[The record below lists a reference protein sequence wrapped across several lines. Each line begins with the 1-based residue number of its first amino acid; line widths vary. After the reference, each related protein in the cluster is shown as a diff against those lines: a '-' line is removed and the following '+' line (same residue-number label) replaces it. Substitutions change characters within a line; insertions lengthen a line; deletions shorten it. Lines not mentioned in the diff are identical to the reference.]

1 MRHET
6 LAAVYARHYSRV
18 GYFILDNVNCSGMVE
33 CTTLAE
39 LTGIELNRKN
49 HGVYTVTDRRGREWQ
64 LNDVNEYDDLINEAV
79 WEKGDFYW
87 TKRDAER
94 FINDAYKGD
103 NAKRRELLQDL
114 RDCKKSSH
122 WVNVH

>member
-18 GYFILDNVNCSGMVE
+18 GYVILDNVNCHGMVE

-49 HGVYTVTDRRGREWQ
+49 RGVYMITDRRGREWQ
-64 LNDVNEYDDLINEAV
+64 LNDANEYDDVINEAI

-94 FINDAYKGD
+94 FINDAYEED
-103 NAKRRELLQDL
+103 SAKRRELLHDL

>member
-1 MRHET
+1 MRHEI
-6 LAAVYARHYSRV
+6 LAAVYARHYSRL
-18 GYFILDNVNCSGMVE
+18 GYVILDNVNGHGTVE

-39 LTGIELNRKN
+39 LTGIELNRR
-49 HGVYTVTDRRGREWQ
+49 GRGIYTITDRRGREWQ

-94 FINDAYKGD
+94 FINDAYKED
-103 NAKRRELLQDL
+103 SAKRRELLHDL
-114 RDCKKSSH
+114 RDCKK
-122 WVNVH
+122 NLRTE

>member
-18 GYFILDNVNCSGMVE
+18 GYVILDNVNCHGTVE

-39 LTGIELNRKN
+39 LTGIEINRR
-49 HGVYTVTDRRGREWQ
+49 GRGIYMITDRRGREWQ

-94 FINDAYKGD
+94 FINDAYKED
-103 NAKRRELLQDL
+103 SDKRRELLHDL
-114 RDCKKSSH
+114 RDCKKSAH

>member
-18 GYFILDNVNCSGMVE
+18 GYVIFDNINYHGTVE

-39 LTGIELNRKN
+39 LTGIELNHR
-49 HGVYTVTDRRGREWQ
+49 GRGIYMITDRQGREWQ
-64 LNDVNEYDDLINEAV
+64 LNDVNEYDDLINDAV

-94 FINDAYKGD
+94 FINDVYKED
-103 NAKRRELLQDL
+103 SDKRRELLHDL
-114 RDCKKSSH
+114 RDCKKSAH

>member
-1 MRHET
+1 MRHEA

-18 GYFILDNVNCSGMVE
+18 GYVIFDNINYHGTVE

-39 LTGIELNRKN
+39 LTGIELNRR
-49 HGVYTVTDRRGREWQ
+49 GRGIYMITDRRGREWQ
-64 LNDVNEYDDLINEAV
+64 LNDVNEYDDLINDAV
-79 WEKGDFYW
+79 WEKGVFYW

-94 FINDAYKGD
+94 FINDVYKED
-103 NAKRRELLQDL
+103 NAKRRELLHDL

>member
-18 GYFILDNVNCSGMVE
+18 GYVILDNVNCHGMVE

-39 LTGIELNRKN
+39 LTGIELNRR
-49 HGVYTVTDRRGREWQ
+49 GRGIYMITDRRCHEWQ
-64 LNDVNEYDDLINEAV
+64 LNDANEYDDLINEAV

-94 FINDAYKGD
+94 FINDAYKED
-103 NAKRRELLQDL
+103 SDKRRELLHDL
-114 RDCKKSSH
+114 RDCKKSAH

>member
-6 LAAVYARHYSRV
+6 LAAVCARHYSRV
-18 GYFILDNVNCSGMVE
+18 GYVILDNVNCRGMVE

-49 HGVYTVTDRRGREWQ
+49 RGVYMITDRRGREWQ

-94 FINDAYKGD
+94 FINDAYEED
-103 NAKRRELLQDL
+103 NAKRRELLHDL
-114 RDCKKSSH
+114 RDCKKSAH

>member
-18 GYFILDNVNCSGMVE
+18 GYVIFDNINCSGTVE

-39 LTGIELNRKN
+39 LTGIELNRKSR
-49 HGVYTVTDRRGREWQ
+49 GVYMITDRRGREWQ
-64 LNDVNEYDDLINEAV
+64 LNDVNEYDDLINDAV
-79 WEKGDFYW
+79 WEKGVFYW

-94 FINDAYKGD
+94 FINDAYKED
-103 NAKRRELLQDL
+103 NAKRRELLHDL